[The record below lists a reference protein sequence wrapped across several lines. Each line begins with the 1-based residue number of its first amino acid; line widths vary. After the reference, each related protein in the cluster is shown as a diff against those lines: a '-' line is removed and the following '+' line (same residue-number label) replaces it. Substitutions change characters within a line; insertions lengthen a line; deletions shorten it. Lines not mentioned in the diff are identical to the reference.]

1 MKNHPYA
8 SFLHKVEKPARY
20 IGGEYNAVVKDWS
33 DVKGTMALCFPDVYD
48 IGMSH
53 LGTKILYSLINKSD
67 DLYMERAFCPWPD
80 MEAQLRENQLPL
92 LSLETHRPLS
102 DFDIVGFSLQYEMT
116 FTNIFTCLDLGGIPL
131 RAEDRTLEHPLVIA
145 GGPVA
150 THPEPIAPFFDVILV
165 GDAEERLPSLMR
177 HYLAMKAEGKLTRTE
192 MLVEIAKHGGVYCPE
207 LYEREVCERSNL
219 VVVKSSKHD
228 GVPDIVDRAFV
239 DDISRYKFPNDSPVA
254 VAEAIFDR
262 MSIEIARGCTEGC
275 RFCQAGMI
283 YRPVR
288 ERDPEEVIDTV
299 MTALDKSG
307 YDEAAITSLSTADYS
322 CISPLI
328 KKLMERLRP
337 RKVGLGISSLRAYG
351 LAEDLLDEISSVKAT
366 GLTFAPEAG
375 SQRMRDVVNKNIDE
389 NDIFTTCERVFSRG
403 WRKIKLYFMIGLPT
417 EENEDVIAIAKMG
430 KQARDIGKRYKN
442 RVEVVVSVS
451 SHVPKPHTPFQWCAM
466 DHPDELVRKQDI
478 LRKLSKKWG
487 YVFRHHEFRVSH
499 LEGIIARGDIRAADL
514 LENVWRKGARFDGWD
529 ELLNWDM
536 WNEALEEWE
545 EQYNI
550 DRFQFLGTI
559 PLDGRLPWDHIDV
572 GLEDGFLAKEYQ
584 KSLKNKLSPPCGKP
598 LQAKVHHTNLED
610 ALAESKK
617 LVCYHCGIACDL
629 SHMKSERIDF
639 LDKLGAEKRPEQ
651 REEPNAHQNAMRRFR
666 RGKTPNN
673 FNQGERLRYRI
684 RYTKL
689 SPLNLQGHQDVIRL
703 IPQVMRRAGLPLF
716 YSEGFRPKPV
726 MSFGPALSLGIQST
740 AEYADITL
748 HEEVPVHEMFHR
760 LNEFAP
766 EGLIFTGVRR
776 VGEQDS
782 GLSKILR
789 AVEYVVVPEAED
801 LANVATYLGTPIE
814 SVESMTQD
822 ELAQLREKMEARCLE
837 VMECESYRITVA
849 RKDKLK
855 MVDLRKQLLDLSID
869 TSNNLPK
876 LVGFEKGRL
885 MLRIRLKE
893 ADGPSIRGV
902 EVFKNLFDTDV
913 LLHRV
918 VRTGGL
924 ALHKKEGTYHEPLDF
939 SSRGEEVDVT
949 QAELQDEP
957 TTPLLP
963 LAKEEPIPGATFTV

>member
-8 SFLHKVEKPARY
+8 PFLHKVEKPARY
-20 IGGEYNAVVKDWS
+20 IGGEYNAVIKDWS
-33 DVKGTMALCFPDVYD
+33 DVKGRMALCFPDVYD

-53 LGTKILYSLINKSD
+53 LGTKILYSVINKSD

-80 MEAQLRENQLPL
+80 MEAQLREHNLPI
-92 LSLETHRPLS
+92 LSLETHRPLA
-102 DFDIVGFSLQYEMT
+102 DFDVVGFSLQYEMT
-116 FTNIFTCLDLGGIPL
+116 FTNIFTCLELGGIPL
-131 RAEDRTLEHPLVIA
+131 RAENRTLEHPLVVA

-165 GDAEERLPSLMR
+165 GDAEERLPRLLR
-177 HYLAMKAEGKLTRTE
+177 HYAEMKEEGKLTRTE
-192 MLVEIAKHGGVYCPE
+192 MLVELAKEGGVYCPE
-207 LYEREVCERSNL
+207 LYEREMCERSNL
-219 VVVKSSKHD
+219 LYVSKPKYD
-228 GVPDIVDRAFV
+228 GVPDFVERAFL

-288 ERDPEEVIDTV
+288 ERDPDEVIDTV
-299 MTALDKSG
+299 MTALDQSG

-351 LAEDLLDEISSVKAT
+351 LDEDLLDEISSVKAT

-389 NDIFTTCERVFSRG
+389 NDIYTTCHRVFSRG

-430 KQARDIGKRYKN
+430 KQALEIGKLYKN

-466 DHPDELVRKQDI
+466 DNPDELVRKQDI

-487 YVFRHHEFRVSH
+487 FIFRHHEFRVSH
-499 LEGIIARGDIRAADL
+499 LEGIISRADIRAADL

-529 ELLNWDM
+529 ELLNWEI
-536 WNEALEEWE
+536 WNEALDEWE
-545 EQYNI
+545 EQHGV

-559 PLDGRLPWDHIDV
+559 PVDARLPWDHIDV
-572 GLEDGFLAKEYQ
+572 GLEDGFLEKEYK
-584 KSLKNKLSPPCGKP
+584 KSLGNKLSPPCGKP

-610 ALAESKK
+610 ALAETKK

-629 SHMKSERIDF
+629 SHMRTERLDF
-639 LDKLGAEKRPEQ
+639 LTKLGAEKRPEPNDD
-651 REEPNAHQNAMRRFR
+651 PNAHQNAMRRFR
-666 RGKTPNN
+666 KGKTPHN

-689 SPLNLQGHQDVIRL
+689 SPLHMQGHQDINRL
-703 IPQVMRRAGLPLF
+703 LPQVMRRAGLPLF

-726 MSFGPALSLGIQST
+726 LSFGPALSLGIQST

-748 HEEVPVHEMFHR
+748 HEEIPVAEIFER

-789 AVEYVVVPEAED
+789 AVEYVVVPEHQNFVDA
-801 LANVATYLGTPIE
+801 AKYLGVPLE
-814 SVESMTQD
+814 SASELTES
-822 ELAQLREKMEARCLE
+822 EKANLLEKMAARCEE
-837 VMECESYRITVA
+837 VLASESFPITVT
-849 RKDKLK
+849 RKDKSK
-855 MVDLRKQLLDLSID
+855 VVDLRSQLLSVSIESTD
-869 TSNNLPK
+869 NLPK
-876 LVGFEKGRL
+876 QAGFAPGQL
-885 MLRIRLKE
+885 MLQVRLKE
-893 ADGPSIRGV
+893 ADGPSIRAV
-902 EVFKNLFDTDV
+902 EVFEALFESDV

-918 VRTGGL
+918 VRTGGF

-939 SSRGEEVDVT
+939 SSRGEEVDVQET
-949 QAELQDEP
+949 SLEDVEQKLSSLQNQ
-957 TTPLLP
+957 
-963 LAKEEPIPGATFTV
+963 EPIPGATFSV